1 MQRTD
6 RAKRLADIASALL
19 TGNDSEA
26 KEIARRDFPWTAS
39 DAKRRGIPAAL
50 ALRVFVRDR
59 FIDRY
64 SGSRLVF
71 PGALLAIGRL
81 LQEQFPMHATWK
93 AGRSHEIFWELWPA
107 IDHIHPV
114 ARGGAHDEANFAT
127 TSTIN
132 NSAKGNALLDE
143 IGWTL
148 RPTPGPEETWDG
160 LVPWFREITQ
170 IHAELLADSLVKGWS
185 NALRKVSF

>member
-1 MQRTD
+1 
-6 RAKRLADIASALL
+6 
-19 TGNDSEA
+19 
-26 KEIARRDFPWTAS
+26 
-39 DAKRRGIPAAL
+39 
-50 ALRVFVRDR
+50 
-59 FIDRY
+59 
-64 SGSRLVF
+64 
-71 PGALLAIGRL
+71 
-81 LQEQFPMHATWK
+81 MHATWK

-170 IHAELLADSLVKGWS
+170 IHGELLTDSLVKGWS